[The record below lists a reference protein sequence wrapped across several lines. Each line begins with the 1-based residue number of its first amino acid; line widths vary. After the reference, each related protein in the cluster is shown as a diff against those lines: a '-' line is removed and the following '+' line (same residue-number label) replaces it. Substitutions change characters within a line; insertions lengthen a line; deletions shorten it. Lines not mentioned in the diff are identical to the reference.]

1 MSTAA
6 LCGMNGTVTG
16 VTGITE
22 ITRWQIDQTI
32 DALDATS
39 MSSAGWKERI
49 ACLKGATGSFT
60 TIGDEGVVGP
70 DASAVF
76 DTKSGAGGYSISG
89 NIIISK
95 ITINTPVDG
104 VVSFDH
110 EFVFTGTI
118 TVA

>member
-1 MSTAA
+1 MATAA
-6 LCGMNGTVTG
+6 LCGMSGTVTG
-16 VTGITE
+16 ITGITE
-22 ITRWQIDQTI
+22 ITKWTVDQTI

-39 MSSAGWKERI
+39 MASAGWKERI
-49 ACLKGATGSFT
+49 ACLKGATGTFT
-60 TIGDEGVVGP
+60 TVGDEAAVGP

-76 DTKSGAGGYSISG
+76 DTKSGVGGYSISG
-89 NIIISK
+89 DIIITK
-95 ITINTPVDG
+95 VTINTPVDG